1 MTSTTAPDLILHG
14 GPILTLDDG
23 PLDVTRAGGGP
34 VGDLAVAIGDGR
46 IMVVGAARDVLALA
60 SGSTRLVDLQGA
72 AVLPGF
78 QDQHAHPLVEGLQA
92 GWLDLTRAPDLRA
105 ALRLLAGAAAE
116 ARSSVGVERW
126 VEAWYHPSAWREGRH
141 PTRDELDR
149 IVPDVPLLL
158 HHGSGHAA
166 VANSLALAYAGI
178 TAERPDP
185 PGATIERD
193 DSGEPTGMVMGSDP
207 AAPFAAA
214 LPPLT
219 PEMLRDALRRAGAR
233 LAAAGVTAVADAHL
247 GGLGDPVSELA
258 AYAGAVLDGDFPQRL
273 TVMPG
278 LAHLSAVDEDPPT
291 PGDIGALVPPDVRDR
306 IRVGPAKF
314 FSDGALS
321 TGDAW
326 LREAYADAASRP
338 PELSRGR
345 PAHEPEALEE
355 RLRRAHLAGWQ
366 LATHAIG
373 DAGIDVTL
381 DAYRRILS
389 AFPRADHRHR
399 VEHAMV
405 LQPDLLRT
413 AVELEVVAVI
423 QPEFVTGTGDV
434 YLERLGERTRDV
446 YAYRRWLDA
455 GLRVA
460 FSSDRPFARGAPL
473 DGVRAAFRIA
483 GPSGRRLHAEAGPHV
498 GEALRAWTAWAAWAA
513 RDEGHAGR
521 IVPGL
526 AADLVVL
533 SADPATIAPEQ
544 WAGGGDR
551 VEVLATLVSG
561 RAAYGEVGRS

>member
-219 PEMLRDALRRAGAR
+219 PETLRDALRRAGAR

-291 PGDIGALVPPDVRDR
+291 PGDIGALVPPDVGTAS
-306 IRVGPAKF
+306 VSGPPSSSPTVRSARATRGCGRRTRMPPRGPR
-314 FSDGALS
+314 SCHGAGRRTSRRPSRNGCAGRTWPAGSSRRTRSATRES
-321 TGDAW
+321 TSPSTRTGG
-326 LREAYADAASRP
+326 SC
-338 PELSRGR
+338 
-345 PAHEPEALEE
+345 
-355 RLRRAHLAGWQ
+355 RRSLGP
-366 LATHAIG
+366 TI
-373 DAGIDVTL
+373 
-381 DAYRRILS
+381 
-389 AFPRADHRHR
+389 
-399 VEHAMV
+399 
-405 LQPDLLRT
+405 
-413 AVELEVVAVI
+413 
-423 QPEFVTGTGDV
+423 GTGSST
-434 YLERLGERTRDV
+434 RWSCSRTCC
-446 YAYRRWLDA
+446 
-455 GLRVA
+455 
-460 FSSDRPFARGAPL
+460 
-473 DGVRAAFRIA
+473 
-483 GPSGRRLHAEAGPHV
+483 GRR
-498 GEALRAWTAWAAWAA
+498 
-513 RDEGHAGR
+513 
-521 IVPGL
+521 
-526 AADLVVL
+526 
-533 SADPATIAPEQ
+533 S
-544 WAGGGDR
+544 
-551 VEVLATLVSG
+551 SS
-561 RAAYGEVGRS
+561 RSWR